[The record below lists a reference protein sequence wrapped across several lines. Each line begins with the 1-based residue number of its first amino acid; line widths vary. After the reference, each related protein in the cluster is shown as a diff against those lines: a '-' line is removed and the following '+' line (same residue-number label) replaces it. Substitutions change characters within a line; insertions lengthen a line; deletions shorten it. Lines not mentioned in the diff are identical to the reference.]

1 MLDFLCHVKRFNET
15 ATEDLKRQ
23 VLDRL
28 ASVSDK
34 SGDEVELDISSDTII
49 VSKPLE

>member
-1 MLDFLCHVKRFNET
+1 MLDFLCQIKGFNET
-15 ATEDLKRQ
+15 ASEDLKRQ